1 MPTEVVEAVRSAD
14 NMKKKKQDQFA
25 KKWAQVIAK
34 AWVDEEF
41 KQKLLKNPAKT
52 LAAMGI
58 EIPAGQKI
66 EIHTGSERV
75 IHLIL
80 PEKPAGV
87 LSEQDLIKLVGGG
100 QDCTCNPQICKPDCA
115 HRCGG

>member
-1 MPTEVVEAVRSAD
+1 
-14 NMKKKKQDQFA
+14 MKKKKQEQFA

-34 AWVDEEF
+34 AWIDEEF
-41 KQKLLKNPAKT
+41 KEKLLKNPAKT

-66 EIHTGSERV
+66 EIHAGSEKV
-75 IHLIL
+75 IHLVL
-80 PEKPAGV
+80 PQKPAGV
-87 LSEQDLIKLVGGG
+87 LSEQDLIKLVGGAG
-100 QDCTCNPQICKPDCA
+100 QDCTCVPQCVCQQDCGH